1 MENTDNSLA
10 NNSEGEL
17 DQNKAL
23 QVLINAI
30 HIGQSRGAWKL
41 EETVLL
47 NKAIQTFVKK
57 DA

>member
-1 MENTDNSLA
+1 MDNSE
-10 NNSEGEL
+10 NNSLISTEGDL

-30 HIGQSRGAWKL
+30 HIGQSRGASKL

-47 NKAIQTFVKK
+47 NKAIQTFIKK
-57 DA
+57 EI

>member
-1 MENTDNSLA
+1 MDNSE
-10 NNSEGEL
+10 NNSLISTEGDL

-47 NKAIQTFVKK
+47 NKAIQTFIKK
-57 DA
+57 EI